1 MNTNLPLVPQTSDGP
16 TWFNGWAAIGAHLD
30 MIAKQYKNGKK
41 RVWKGAKTGLERGK
55 KRVGTGKKRVGTGK
69 KNGLGT
75 GAETGFKRGKNG
87 ISPISTIW
95 NGVERP
101 FFAVP
106 HLSTV
111 FFAVPALFSP
121 FLDDFLPKT
130 GKKGRQKMEE
140 RERKE
145 RVPFQFLSCSRFFP
159 FLSTHISSIGCIQGW
174 HRSPFAE
181 FGGIADRMTPRMPY
195 K

>member
-1 MNTNLPLVPQTSDGP
+1 MNTNLPLVPRTSDGP
-16 TWFNGWAAIGAHLD
+16 TWSNGWAATGAHLD

-41 RVWKGAKTGLERGK
+41 TGVERVKNGFGTGLKTGWN
-55 KRVGTGKKRVGTGK
+55 GK
-69 KNGLGT
+69 KNGL
-75 GAETGFKRGKNG
+75 ERGQKLVLNGKKNG
-87 ISPISTIW
+87 ISPNSTIW

-121 FLDDFLPKT
+121 VLDDFRQKRE
-130 GKKGRQKMEE
+130 KKGRQKMEE

-145 RVPFQFLSCSRFFP
+145 RVPF
-159 FLSTHISSIGCIQGW
+159 
-174 HRSPFAE
+174 
-181 FGGIADRMTPRMPY
+181 
-195 K
+195 